1 MNDTPVEDFT
11 LRRIDPWA
19 QVVRVCGAGL
29 LSYHRV
35 VAEGVENLP
44 QEGAGL
50 LLPKHHAYRDIL
62 VEGVSLYK
70 YTSRFAT
77 FVMKRGLWR
86 ILELSGGVKVTRP
99 KDVRRLKDR
108 EQRRAAIQRA
118 REANQEM
125 QAYLSW
131 LYRNGE
137 LVISHPEGMRYKD
150 HMGPLQKEIV
160 EHLLQT
166 QETWEIQVPMIPIGI
181 EYESYAIPGSRAY
194 FRVGEPIWAQA
205 LSDLPEVV
213 DALDEQLRRLSG
225 LD

>member
-1 MNDTPVEDFT
+1 MSDSSIEDFT

-19 QVVRVCGAGL
+19 HVVRLCGAGL
-29 LSYHRV
+29 LRYHRV
-35 VAEGVENLP
+35 EAEGVENLP
-44 QEGAGL
+44 REGAGL

-62 VEGVSLYK
+62 VEGVSLYR
-70 YTSRFAT
+70 YTGRFAT
-77 FVMKRGLWR
+77 FVMKRGLWKV
-86 ILELSGGVKVTRP
+86 LELSGGVKVTRP

-118 REANQEM
+118 RDANREM

-137 LVISHPEGMRYKD
+137 LVISHPEGMRYQD
-150 HMGPLQKEIV
+150 QMGPIQKEIV

-166 QETWEIQVPMIPIGI
+166 QETWGIQVPMIPIGI
-181 EYESYAIPGSRAY
+181 EYESYAMPGSRAY
-194 FRVGEPIWAQA
+194 FRVGKPIMAQT

-213 DALDEQLRRLSG
+213 DALDGQIRCLSG

>member
-1 MNDTPVEDFT
+1 MSDPLVKDFT

-19 QVVRVCGAGL
+19 QVVRLCGASL
-29 LSYHRV
+29 LRYHRV

-70 YTSRFAT
+70 HTSRFAT
-77 FVMKRGLWR
+77 FVMNSGLWG

-99 KDVRRLKDR
+99 KDVRRLNDR

-137 LVISHPEGMRYKD
+137 LVISHPEGMRRQD
-150 HMGPLQKEIV
+150 HMGPLQKEII

-166 QETWEIQVPMIPIGI
+166 QEKWGIRVPMIPIGI

-205 LSDLPEVV
+205 LSDLPEIVNK
-213 DALDEQLRRLSG
+213 LDGQLRCLSG